1 MIPCYFLLSIILT
14 HLPKYYKNSLQYLI
28 INVKFLL
35 LIFLIF
41 LSAFFSSA
49 ETAFTTVSSI
59 KIRTLMDENNKKA
72 FLVKK
77 IIDNKTKM
85 LSAILIGNNIV
96 NISASSLATIL
107 VQKLFG
113 NYAVSIATG
122 VLTILILIF
131 GEITPKT
138 IASLYALKL
147 SLIYS
152 KIIYFLM
159 IALTPVII
167 VINYLANFV
176 LFILRINPVSSSKTL
191 TENELRTIVDV
202 SHEEGVI
209 EKEERQMINNVFDFG
224 DAVAEDVMVPKIDM
238 TMADINSTYDEII
251 DIFRKEKYT
260 RIPIYQDSTD
270 NVIGIINMKD
280 LLLYNSSAVFDIRNY
295 LRSAFYTYE
304 TKKLSELMLE
314 MKKTSVN
321 IVIVLDEYGVTSGL
335 ITLEDLLEEIVGE
348 IHDEYDIDEDDGIKE
363 ISPAKYIIEGQV
375 KISDLNEKL
384 NLKLSSKE
392 YDSVGG
398 LIIEKLDRFPNTR
411 DKIIIDNISLKVLQ
425 MDKMRISKI
434 ELTIN

>member
-1 MIPCYFLLSIILT
+1 MSTSEIT
-14 HLPKYYKNSLQYLI
+14 MLI
-28 INVKFLL
+28 I

-176 LFILRINPVSSSKTL
+176 LFILRINPVSSNKTL

>member
-1 MIPCYFLLSIILT
+1 MVKKEKKLSTSEIT
-14 HLPKYYKNSLQYLI
+14 MLI
-28 INVKFLL
+28 I

>member
-1 MIPCYFLLSIILT
+1 MSTSEIT
-14 HLPKYYKNSLQYLI
+14 MLI
-28 INVKFLL
+28 I

>member
-1 MIPCYFLLSIILT
+1 MSTSEIT
-14 HLPKYYKNSLQYLI
+14 MLI
-28 INVKFLL
+28 I

-363 ISPAKYIIEGQV
+363 ISPAKYIIEGHV

>member
-1 MIPCYFLLSIILT
+1 
-14 HLPKYYKNSLQYLI
+14 
-28 INVKFLL
+28 
-35 LIFLIF
+35 
-41 LSAFFSSA
+41 
-49 ETAFTTVSSI
+49 
-59 KIRTLMDENNKKA
+59 
-72 FLVKK
+72 
-77 IIDNKTKM
+77 
-85 LSAILIGNNIV
+85 
-96 NISASSLATIL
+96 
-107 VQKLFG
+107 
-113 NYAVSIATG
+113 
-122 VLTILILIF
+122 
-131 GEITPKT
+131 
-138 IASLYALKL
+138 
-147 SLIYS
+147 
-152 KIIYFLM
+152 M